1 MGSSQLTESLGEPVD
16 YGRRVLDT
24 GMEMGGEE
32 KNYGNSQMGF
42 IVSSLDCPLPLFFS
56 FGVYVCAETGFLLGR
71 PACPGTHSIDQAGLD
86 LRDTAS
92 ASQVL

>member
-1 MGSSQLTESLGEPVD
+1 MRAHGKRWRGVGSTQLTERLGEPVD

-42 IVSSLDCPLPLFFS
+42 IVSSLDCPLPLFFPL
-56 FGVYVCAETGFLLGR
+56 VCMCVLRQG
-71 PACPGTHSIDQAGLD
+71 SSWVGLP
-86 LRDTAS
+86 
-92 ASQVL
+92 VLELTL